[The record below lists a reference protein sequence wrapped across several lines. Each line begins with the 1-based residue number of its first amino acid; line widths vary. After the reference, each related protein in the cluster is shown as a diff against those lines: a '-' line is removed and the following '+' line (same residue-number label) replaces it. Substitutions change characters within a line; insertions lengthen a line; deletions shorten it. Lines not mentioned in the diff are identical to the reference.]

1 MSWLTQV
8 FDFLRSKLAPLSL
21 SLSPSIDLA
30 PHDEGAPTK
39 IHYILR
45 YHKIVVII
53 KKKLLEQ
60 TYRTIYGRS
69 HSSRLEMLKVH

>member
-21 SLSPSIDLA
+21 SIDLA

-53 KKKLLEQ
+53 KKKN
-60 TYRTIYGRS
+60 TRTNLPNNIW
-69 HSSRLEMLKVH
+69 KITFIQA